1 MVRVVGNFLSSFISF
16 FLVLT
21 PVYLLI
27 VGVEVIV
34 ALDDTQ

>member
-1 MVRVVGNFLSSFISF
+1 
-16 FLVLT
+16 LT

-34 ALDDTQ
+34 ALDDTQWHTQIR